1 MCSSDLVYI
10 SKTARRHLFL
20 LQKFDKQD
28 EMQLSAKLKKIQ
40 CMGFRAI
47 FLGVILLA
55 MNKPRPSIEMTVDQL
70 AEAKEASQI

>member
-1 MCSSDLVYI
+1 
-10 SKTARRHLFL
+10 
-20 LQKFDKQD
+20 
-28 EMQLSAKLKKIQ
+28 MQLSAKLKKIQ

-70 AEAKEASQI
+70 AEAKEASQIWKYSYERTSESWREVKPTAVG